1 MDIFLCHHACT
12 SFLLAATGWLMQFK
26 QRVRKNFF
34 LQTQRKVNPTSTE
47 RTHILSTPLHSSV
60 FHSAKDTWNASASLS
75 FRRPL
80 LFALHCGI
88 CSLGHAG
95 LGSDLGLLW
104 KQLSLQAAQ
113 HNSFCCVSVPV
124 WPEPFF
130 AVRLSVNRSRPE
142 PQARFAAFTRC
153 SSDTVLVASILPGN
167 QGCKTF
173 CIAANA
179 ADGRL

>member
-1 MDIFLCHHACT
+1 
-12 SFLLAATGWLMQFK
+12 MQFK

-34 LQTQRKVNPTSTE
+34 LQTQRKANPTSTE

-130 AVRLSVNRSRPE
+130 CRKIKCKPLSARATSSFCSFYKMLLWHCFSGQYTSRE
-142 PQARFAAFTRC
+142 QR
-153 SSDTVLVASILPGN
+153 V
-167 QGCKTF
+167 
-173 CIAANA
+173 
-179 ADGRL
+179 